1 MLISQDRLGLYCVK
15 GGCLRQNWIGALQRQ
30 PIIAAIREEA
40 ALAAALTTPVAVVFL
55 LSSTLT
61 NVEQMVQRALREE
74 RAVFVHLDLIEG
86 LTKDQHGLRWLAHAA
101 RPTGIITTRASL
113 MSVARSL
120 GLATVQRMFLLD
132 SQSVRTGLEM
142 AHSASPDVV
151 EVLPGILPEVITD
164 IATRLDR
171 PVIAGGM
178 ITSTEHCLAAL
189 RAGARGVSTSNQQ
202 LWGVHLNED
211 VARGGRV

>member
-1 MLISQDRLGLYCVK
+1 M
-15 GGCLRQNWIGALQRQ
+15 RQSWIGALQRQ

-40 ALAAALTTPVAVVFL
+40 ALAAALATPVAVVFL

-61 NVEQMVQRALREE
+61 NVEQMVQRALRAE

-86 LTKDQHGLRWLAHAA
+86 LTKDQHGLRWLAQAA
-101 RPTGIITTRASL
+101 RPTGIISTRASL

-132 SQSVRTGLEM
+132 SQSVRTGLEL
-142 AHSASPDVV
+142 AHTASPDVV

-164 IATRLDR
+164 ISARLDR

-178 ITSTEHCLAAL
+178 ITSTTQCLAAL
-189 RAGARGVSTSNQQ
+189 HAGARGISTSNQH
-202 LWGVHLNED
+202 LWGVDLNHD
-211 VARGGRV
+211 VGEGGRAGLV